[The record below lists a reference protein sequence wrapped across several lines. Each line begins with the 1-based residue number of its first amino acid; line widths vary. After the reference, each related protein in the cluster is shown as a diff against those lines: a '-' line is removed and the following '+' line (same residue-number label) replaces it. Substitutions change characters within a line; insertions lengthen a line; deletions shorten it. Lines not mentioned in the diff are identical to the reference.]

1 MDPQMWNAL
10 IQVMGSV
17 GAQLSEANDNPIG
30 AAMGK
35 MASQS
40 GQMGSYVNAKD
51 KAMKQQQEWLSQ
63 LLGGGGSFKMDGK
76 GMKIDMP
83 MSPAGNPNPGG
94 TSSMYQAA
102 AGQGATLPTVP
113 ATPAPGAAPGGGGG
127 MDMNALIS
135 GLMRPFL
142 LGQRA

>member
-51 KAMKQQQEWLSQ
+51 KAAKQQSEWLSQ
-63 LLGGGGSFKMDGK
+63 ILQGGGDLKLKADKMS
-76 GMKIDMP
+76 INMP
-83 MSPAGNPNPGG
+83 TGATG
-94 TSSMYQAA
+94 AA
-102 AGQGATLPTVP
+102 VPAGQGATPPTAP
-113 ATPAPGAAPGGGGG
+113 AAPAPAAPAPGATSGGG